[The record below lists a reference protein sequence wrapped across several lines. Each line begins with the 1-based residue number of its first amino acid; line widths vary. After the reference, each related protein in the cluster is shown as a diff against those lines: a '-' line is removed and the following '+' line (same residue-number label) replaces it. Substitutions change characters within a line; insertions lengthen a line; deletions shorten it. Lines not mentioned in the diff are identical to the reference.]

1 MDGFVIMKAI
11 FISDAHLR
19 TSEDE
24 RYKKLMIFLD
34 AVKEGMALSGGN
46 PENHASPKAFID
58 DLYIAGDLFD
68 FWFCAK
74 DNINPEFI
82 TAIQKLVEL
91 RKAGIRIHL
100 CEGNHDFFMGE
111 YFRDILG
118 MNVFQETA
126 DATLDDLKVLI
137 AHGDTADPSN
147 TRYLL
152 FRKFLRSRFF
162 YNLQRLIPASVLWA
176 LAGFS
181 STASK
186 EMTSE
191 NGDVLAKKMA
201 PFALKKF
208 QEGYDAVVLGHS
220 HFPGIHYHTIAGRQ
234 KIFITLGD
242 WMSHYSFLYYDDGH
256 FSLRYCRS

>member
-1 MDGFVIMKAI
+1 MKAI

-19 TSEDE
+19 KSEDE
-24 RYKKLMIFLD
+24 RYKKLMIFLN
-34 AVKEGMALSGGN
+34 AVKEGNVLSCSD

-68 FWFCAK
+68 FWFCTK
-74 DNINPEFI
+74 DKINPEF
-82 TAIQKLVEL
+82 TPAIQKLVEL
-91 RKAGIRIHL
+91 QKSGIRIHL

-111 YFRDILG
+111 YFRDIPG
-118 MNVFQETA
+118 MNVFEETA
-126 DATLDDLKVLI
+126 DANLDALKVLV
-137 AHGDTADPSN
+137 AHGDTADRAN

-162 YNLQRLIPASVLWA
+162 YNLQRFIPASVLWA
-176 LAGFS
+176 LAGLS

-191 NGDVLAKKMA
+191 NGDVLVKKMT

-220 HFPGIHYHTIAGRQ
+220 HFPGINYYTISGRQ

-242 WMSHYSFLYYDDGH
+242 WMSHYSFLYYEDNH
-256 FSLRYCRS
+256 FFLRHYRS